1 MKKSELNSYIKEN
14 IISILSEDAHD
25 DVDDRDAVK
34 AASAARGKSKK
45 YDLALKGFKEVEK
58 RMKSLAR
65 DYSQADEVKKEEIK
79 NQLRKLTS
87 QKAELKALVDK
98 FADEFD
104 VDCVENFEDMYQG
117 QHETG
122 ANFAENICEEL
133 GYIRDLPPW
142 VAVDWEKTW
151 EDALSN
157 DYVEI
162 DCDMSDYTYG
172 HIFSNNY

>member
-1 MKKSELNSYIKEN
+1 MARKSTGQMQEETQQLLDEYNELYNWEYNDMCDFIESSGQTEFLTYYETYHR
-14 IISILSEDAHD
+14 LVEDY
-25 DVDDRDAVK
+25 
-34 AASAARGKSKK
+34 GM
-45 YDLALKGFKEVEK
+45 E
-58 RMKSLAR
+58 
-65 DYSQADEVKKEEIK
+65 
-79 NQLRKLTS
+79 
-87 QKAELKALVDK
+87 LVDN
-98 FADEFD
+98 FANTFD
-104 VDCVENFEDMYQG
+104 VDTVPHFEEMYQG
-117 QHETG
+117 QFETG
-122 ANFAENICEEL
+122 ANFAEHICVEL

>member
-1 MKKSELNSYIKEN
+1 MQELTQKKLDEYNELYDWSYNDMCDFIE
-14 IISILSEDAHD
+14 SYGEEAFVEH
-25 DVDDRDAVK
+25 
-34 AASAARGKSKK
+34 
-45 YDLALKGFKEVEK
+45 YDTYYRLCD
-58 RMKSLAR
+58 
-65 DYSQADEVKKEEIK
+65 DYSME
-79 NQLRKLTS
+79 
-87 QKAELKALVDK
+87 LVDN
-98 FADEFD
+98 FANYFD
-104 VDCVENFEDMYQG
+104 IDTIPHFEEMYQG

>member
-1 MKKSELNSYIKEN
+1 MRKPTGQMQEETQEKLDGLNLLYNWEYNEMCDFIESHGE
-14 IISILSEDAHD
+14 ETF
-25 DVDDRDAVK
+25 RDHYETYH
-34 AASAARGKSKK
+34 R
-45 YDLALKGFKEVEK
+45 
-58 RMKSLAR
+58 
-65 DYSQADEVKKEEIK
+65 
-79 NQLRKLTS
+79 
-87 QKAELKALVDK
+87 LVDEYGRELVDN
-98 FADEFD
+98 FADHFD
-104 VDCVENFEDMYQG
+104 IETVENFEEMYQG

-122 ANFAENICEEL
+122 ANFAENICMEL

>member
-1 MKKSELNSYIKEN
+1 MTKTT
-14 IISILSEDAHD
+14 LSEETQELLDEVY
-25 DVDDRDAVK
+25 DVE
-34 AASAARGKSKK
+34 
-45 YDLALKGFKEVEK
+45 LALEFIENHGETEFLTYYETYHRLVE
-58 RMKSLAR
+58 
-65 DYSQADEVKKEEIK
+65 DYGME
-79 NQLRKLTS
+79 
-87 QKAELKALVDK
+87 LVDN
-98 FADEFD
+98 FANYFD
-104 VDCVENFEDMYQG
+104 IDTIPHFEEMYQG

-122 ANFAENICEEL
+122 ADFAENICEEL